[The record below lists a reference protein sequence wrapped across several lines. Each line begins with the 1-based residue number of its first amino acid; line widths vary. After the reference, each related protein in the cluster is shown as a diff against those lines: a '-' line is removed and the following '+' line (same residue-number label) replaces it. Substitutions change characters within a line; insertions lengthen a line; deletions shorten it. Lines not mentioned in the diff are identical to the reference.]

1 MDDFESMLNE
11 ANNEVSS
18 PFGRIT
24 LHVFWEIN
32 YDFLQHYCYNA
43 ATNRYYTHQFWKY
56 EEKAEVYF
64 NLIIYISMAKVE
76 VGEGKIDTKK
86 IDN

>member
-1 MDDFESMLNE
+1 MKDLLPLDDFDSMLNE
-11 ANNEVSS
+11 ANNKVTG

-43 ATNRYYTHQFWKY
+43 ATNRYIGNQTLQK
-56 EEKAEVYF
+56 
-64 NLIIYISMAKVE
+64 ISQHLDGHCFVL
-76 VGEGKIDTKK
+76 
-86 IDN
+86 